1 MAAAGPPADRAGA
14 RQLEPVD
21 YTDRGDI
28 ADFLGLSLVEFLKIE
43 LKVASIRDIRSGGK
57 PVPFF
62 LEPSEYS
69 HERGRVARLGL
80 SRRALRA
87 TAGI

>member
-1 MAAAGPPADRAGA
+1 MAAAGPAAGA
-14 RQLEPVD
+14 GPRQLEPVD

-28 ADFLGLSLVEFLKIE
+28 ADLLGLSLVEFLKLE
-43 LKVASIRDIRSGGK
+43 LKVASIRDIRSGGA